1 MRKVFLS
8 VAMCAMVMAA
18 SAQIKSVD
26 VKANMRSDFGLG
38 IGITTALNEKID
50 FAPSFNYYFSEGANP
65 FTIDADF
72 HYNFGLADS
81 FTVYPMAGAV
91 LFHVTDFTKFG
102 LNVGAGARYDVNEK
116 IGVFAEAKYQFL
128 IDANGADDTFFTLG
142 VNYSF

>member
-8 VAMCAMVMAA
+8 VAMCAVTMVA

-26 VKANMRSDFGLG
+26 LKANMRSDFGLG

-50 FAPSFNYYFSEGANP
+50 FAPSFNYYFTDGSNP

-72 HYNFGLADS
+72 HYNFDLADS
-81 FTVYPMAGAV
+81 FTLYPMAGAV
-91 LFHVTDFTKFG
+91 LFHVTDFTKIG
-102 LNVGAGARYDVNEK
+102 LNLGAGARYQVNEK

-128 IDANGADDTFFTLG
+128 FDANGADDTFFSLG